1 MQRFFRINPQSTV
14 DRNNYYLVLEILWAS
29 VLGSAGTFNA
39 AFALRLGATNA
50 QIGLLSSIP
59 ALLAVLIAIPAGS
72 FLHTRANRVPWL
84 WGSLFLH
91 RLGYLII
98 AFIPWLPIPDEQIG
112 IVVIGLIIANTAAA
126 HFFNVGFI
134 PFMTEVIPVENRA
147 SVFAARNII
156 SSATLSV
163 CGFLFGIWLER
174 ILFPVNYTLM
184 FAFGFMC
191 SMISLVYLFKIKV
204 PSQPEPVVEV
214 VPVANRGLKGQL
226 QMFSQ
231 AVSRY
236 PTFARFTLNTLFHG
250 IGLWLAVPLYV
261 LYFVRE
267 LGATEG
273 WLGINGTVATTATII
288 AMLFWRWRIR
298 HWGEFPILK
307 GSIILAGVY
316 PIVVGLLH
324 ELPYILIATGL
335 NALVTSAITLTHFNT
350 MVKVIPGDK
359 RPVYTA
365 AYITVANLGA
375 FICPLIGVEL
385 ANRFGFEPVL
395 IACGLLSIVGS
406 LSFWVWPV
414 QSPIESNNNATV

>member
-1 MQRFFRINPQSTV
+1 
-14 DRNNYYLVLEILWAS
+14 
-29 VLGSAGTFNA
+29 
-39 AFALRLGATNA
+39 
-50 QIGLLSSIP
+50 
-59 ALLAVLIAIPAGS
+59 
-72 FLHTRANRVPWL
+72 
-84 WGSLFLH
+84 
-91 RLGYLII
+91 
-98 AFIPWLPIPDEQIG
+98 
-112 IVVIGLIIANTAAA
+112 VIGLIIANTAAA

-174 ILFPVNYTLM
+174 IIFPTNYTLM
-184 FAFGFMC
+184 FVFGFIC
-191 SMISLVYLFKIKV
+191 SMVSLIYLFKIKV
-204 PSQPEPVVEV
+204 PVLPEPEVE
-214 VPVANRGLKGQL
+214 PAPIPARSLKGQL
-226 QMFSQ
+226 QLFSQ

-236 PTFARFTLNTLFHG
+236 PGFARFTLNTLFHG

-273 WLGINGTVATTATII
+273 WLGINGTVAMTATII
-288 AMLFWRWRIR
+288 GMLFWRWRIR
-298 HWGEFPILK
+298 HWGESPVLK

-316 PIVVGLLH
+316 PIMVGLLH
-324 ELPYILIATGL
+324 ELPYILVATGL
-335 NALVTSAITLTHFNT
+335 NSLITSAITLTHFNT
-350 MVKVIPGDK
+350 MIKVIPGDK

-406 LSFWVWPV
+406 MSFWVWPV
-414 QSPIESNNNATV
+414 QSPPD